1 MFGKKLI
8 VKRLEAIELAII
20 RLINSMDA
28 DQRLLDQNK
37 ELMDRL
43 MSRNW
48 ESYAAYS
55 PDVHNRLDTD
65 EDIEPDKPIMDE
77 GNVGEILSDEELGI
91 QSS

>member
-48 ESYAAYS
+48 ESYATYS
-55 PDVHNRLDTD
+55 PDVHNRIEAG
-65 EDIEPDKPIMDE
+65 EDIESDKPIMDE
-77 GNVGEILSDEELGI
+77 GNAGEILSDEDLGI